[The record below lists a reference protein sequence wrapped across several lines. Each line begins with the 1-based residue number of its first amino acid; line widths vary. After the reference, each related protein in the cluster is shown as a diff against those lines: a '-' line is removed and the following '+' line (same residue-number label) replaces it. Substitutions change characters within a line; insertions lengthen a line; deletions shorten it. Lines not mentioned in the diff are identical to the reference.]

1 MSNCKKLQQ
10 YLAQNPEKAQGLE
23 WPERPNP
30 ENVPPVTPDPVEPS
44 QEMIEAQKRVDHQDD
59 QCPDGTTRHPEDK
72 RKSDGS
78 LICLTA
84 AQLDRYN
91 SRHAAAAEVEPDT
104 ITQGIFDEPAVPAEK
119 QDEPEEE
126 YEDDFEDPCEG
137 VKCDPGEK
145 CVDGDCE
152 DTYDD
157 DNFEPED
164 QLPQDDTQIIPFNP
178 NLSTRN
184 VIERLKG

>member
-1 MSNCKKLQQ
+1 MLREAGIEIRREDSFLRMPIGEVGDDEYDSQLGYTMSNCKKLQQ

-59 QCPDGTTRHPEDK
+59 QCPEGTTRHPEDK

-119 QDEPEEE
+119 QPETIS
-126 YEDDFEDPCEG
+126 C
-137 VKCDPGEK
+137 
-145 CVDGDCE
+145 
-152 DTYDD
+152 
-157 DNFEPED
+157 
-164 QLPQDDTQIIPFNP
+164 
-178 NLSTRN
+178 
-184 VIERLKG
+184 